1 MKVIT
6 ENEIII
12 KKVGNGL
19 YSSAIGPST
28 QPDTS
33 KGGGFLDKAKDLI
46 GSGKVKGTVDS
57 AKGLAGSLGIGKGK
71 SKPGARLPEVQV
83 TDNTPAKKAP
93 MSTGMKIGIGLGIVA
108 VLGGIYYFVTK
119 KK

>member
-12 KKVGNGL
+12 EKAGKGI
-19 YSSAIGPST
+19 YSSAIGPKT

-33 KGGGFLDKAKDLI
+33 KAGNLFGKAKDLI

-71 SKPGARLPEVQV
+71 GKSGTRLPEVQG

-93 MSTGMKIGIGLGIVA
+93 MSTGMKIGIGVAIVA